1 MKKRVFKFYSNY
13 EKEEAWLNEMAASG
27 WHCVDYLFGRYTF
40 EKGEPGEYI
49 YRIQLLEY
57 YTNHAESVTY
67 LGFLEDTGVEVIA
80 SHIRWVYLRKKAIEG
95 PFELFSD
102 RESRIAHYRRIITM
116 LLPLAIVNFLFGS
129 GLLGNPKP
137 VNLFNLGVALLLAV
151 PIISYYKRVQALE
164 KESQIRE

>member
-102 RESRIAHYRRIITM
+102 
-116 LLPLAIVNFLFGS
+116 LAIVNFLFGS
-129 GLLGNPKP
+129 RLLGNPKP